1 MGAGWDHVYQS
12 QQFIWAWIQVVC
24 MSKFDEIQAPPGNSS
39 GQGACQKPVT
49 QNGKMKLK
57 DYFGQAISF
66 FRMQ

>member
-24 MSKFDEIQAPPGNSS
+24 TSKFDEIQAPPGNSS

-49 QNGKMKLK
+49 QN
-57 DYFGQAISF
+57 
-66 FRMQ
+66 